1 MNNVFIILVIVII
14 TIIILGIIIKGIIL
28 GILVPKKE
36 NIKIQDNSEEKIKL
50 EKPQPKIINTPEFI
64 IYIP

>member
-14 TIIILGIIIKGIIL
+14 TIIILGIILRGVIL
-28 GILVPKKE
+28 GIIVPKKE
-36 NIKIQDNSEEKIKL
+36 NIKEKIKL
-50 EKPQPKIINTPEFI
+50 DKPQPKIINTSEFI